1 MNDFAKEYPNIDK
14 MDLNKVW
21 GILSNMQ
28 NNNPQKYK
36 KFMGKKHK
44 FLTRFIVLRSHTSL
58 SEENDGARKDQA

>member
-36 KFMGKKHK
+36 KFMGKKSFFFSTTHLYC
-44 FLTRFIVLRSHTSL
+44 FY
-58 SEENDGARKDQA
+58 

>member
-28 NNNPQKYK
+28 INNPQKYK
-36 KFMGKKHK
+36 KFMGKNHK
-44 FLTRFIVLRSHTSL
+44 FLTRLIVFRSHTSL
-58 SEENDGARKDQA
+58 SKENDGARKDQA

>member
-1 MNDFAKEYPNIDK
+1 MDDFAKEYPNIDK

-44 FLTRFIVLRSHTSL
+44 FCNPFYCFKITYKPLR
-58 SEENDGARKDQA
+58 RK

>member
-36 KFMGKKHK
+36 KFMGKKIKK
-44 FLTRFIVLRSHTSL
+44 FSKIYCFKITYKPLR
-58 SEENDGARKDQA
+58 RK

>member
-1 MNDFAKEYPNIDK
+1 MDDFAKEYPNIDK

-36 KFMGKKHK
+36 KFMGKNLKK
-44 FLTRFIVLRSHTSL
+44 
-58 SEENDGARKDQA
+58 